1 MSGPAPHH
9 ISAAAYLIGQVL
21 DERRRFGHPIPSW
34 LRDLHEAFS
43 RAVSANGHQTCQTGS
58 APSRLETTAEQ
69 AQRLGVSERT
79 IRRRAARE
87 GVNRTA
93 GRYLFERHDA

>member
-1 MSGPAPHH
+1 MPRTTSAPL
-9 ISAAAYLIGQVL
+9 AYLIGQVL
-21 DERRRFGHPIPSW
+21 DERRQFGHPIPSW

-58 APSRLETTAEQ
+58 APSCLETTAEQ